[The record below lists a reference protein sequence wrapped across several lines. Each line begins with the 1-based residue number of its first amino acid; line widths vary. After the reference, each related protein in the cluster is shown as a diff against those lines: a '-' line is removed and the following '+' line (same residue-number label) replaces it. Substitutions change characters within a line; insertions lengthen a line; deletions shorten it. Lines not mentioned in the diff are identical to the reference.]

1 MEFPLAVGLLGLILI
16 LGVWFP
22 LVEGGEETPAVDMA
36 WALAIVGVPV
46 VNLLR
51 YERAPWGCLPLALS
65 VLAWGL
71 AFSLGADPLVCALL
85 VIAPN
90 ALFLLAELSLGP
102 PLRRAQRDARL
113 AELDAGASAEREV
126 ELLKH
131 RAPEVQARAAAALA
145 ARPWGEVHAALEPAL
160 ASRLPPRGL
169 LGALGACAERHAA
182 VAPWVAERLAG
193 AIGELHQPL
202 GELLGRH
209 GLEVPEAPADARV
222 GHAVGVL
229 QRDPA
234 AGIALAVGVLADASL
249 TPAQRQVALEALD
262 AAPETTEVVAA
273 VRAALG
279 ADAATAELLWVF
291 HDHGQPEDAPA
302 VAALLGSHDYDVAN
316 AAVDAL
322 AGVLA
327 RGELGQHRA
336 PTLAAVQ
343 RAHQRLRAE
352 HTPGEN
358 RLADG
363 LAGALG
369 ELEADLSQAAPSP

>member
-1 MEFPLAVGLLGLILI
+1 MEFPLAVGLLGLILV

-51 YERAPWGCLPLALS
+51 YQRAPWGCLPLALS

-71 AFSLGADPLVCALL
+71 AFSLGAEPLACALV

-90 ALFLLAELSLGP
+90 AAFLLAELSLGP

-126 ELLKH
+126 ELLGH

-145 ARPWGEVHAALEPAL
+145 ARPWSQVHAALEPAL
-160 ASRLPPRGL
+160 LSRLPPRGL
-169 LGALGACAERHAA
+169 LQALGACAERHEA
-182 VAPWVAERLAG
+182 VAPWVAERLGG

-202 GELLGRH
+202 GELVGRH
-209 GLEVPEAPADARV
+209 GLEAPEAPADARV
-222 GHAVGVL
+222 GHAVGML

-234 AGIALAVGVLADASL
+234 AGIALAVGVLGDASL
-249 TPAQRQVALEALD
+249 APAQRQVALEALD
-262 AAPETTEVVAA
+262 AAPTAEVLAA
-273 VRAALG
+273 VRAALVG
-279 ADAATAELLWVF
+279 DAASAELLWVF
-291 HDHGQPEDAPA
+291 HDHGQPEDALA

-327 RGELGQHRA
+327 RGELGEHQA

-352 HTPGEN
+352 HPPGEN

-369 ELEADLSQAAPSP
+369 ELEADLSPAAPSP